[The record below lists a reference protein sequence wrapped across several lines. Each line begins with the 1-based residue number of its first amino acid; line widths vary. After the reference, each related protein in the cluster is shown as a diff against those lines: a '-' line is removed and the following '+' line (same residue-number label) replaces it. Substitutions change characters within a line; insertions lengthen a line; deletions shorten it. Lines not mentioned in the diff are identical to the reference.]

1 LENNSHIL
9 ILAAGDI
16 RNKFAFVKNNCT
28 SPALIPVNTR
38 PLASY
43 VLNRLHKLSSAT
55 KHLVIDESARN
66 EVESELRSIL
76 NETSTRIH
84 CVQPTQ
90 SSIETLSL
98 AIKGIPEDS
107 KITVLLVTTIPN
119 ELPNENEVLI
129 DYLES
134 HNEEWA
140 VISENENQIYF
151 HRKNNKNLFTG
162 NAFTGCF
169 TVSKTIL
176 EKAIQSLEFETDLIE
191 VVSKIYQFSPLEFK
205 KSPWIDCGHEI
216 NYYKAKKELINS
228 RSFNQIQVTE
238 SDIVI
243 KKSQH
248 IQKLMDEVNYIK
260 CLPASIS
267 VFFPRIISEYEV
279 DNSTYA
285 YEISY
290 YSMPNVAELMLYWDL
305 KPNHWRLIFEKFSIV
320 LDSFRNV
327 KFSFS
332 FEQHTDFY
340 FGKFDNRVHEFLI
353 SVGDTTKKQLTEST
367 LVINSSEILTLNALL
382 SFIEE
387 KVKEIYGSTDHCIMH
402 GDFCF
407 NNILFEVSTNTIKLI
422 DSRGSYSHDYKGIY
436 GDQLYDCA
444 KLLHSSVYGY
454 DYLVNDLFEL
464 TEDQDVITLQFNWR
478 ENRELLSDLSK
489 NLIFR
494 MGFEYQDVKFVVGL
508 LFLSMTPLHND
519 SPVRQKAMFIHGLC
533 ILNEVYNEQ

>member
-1 LENNSHIL
+1 MENNSHIL

-176 EKAIQSLEFETDLIE
+176 EKAGIILKNDPKKEHTEDTSEEVILFENLDFETEETDTN
-191 VVSKIYQFSPLEFK
+191 
-205 KSPWIDCGHEI
+205 KSSYHNKSID
-216 NYYKAKKELINS
+216 
-228 RSFNQIQVTE
+228 
-238 SDIVI
+238 
-243 KKSQH
+243 
-248 IQKLMDEVNYIK
+248 
-260 CLPASIS
+260 
-267 VFFPRIISEYEV
+267 
-279 DNSTYA
+279 
-285 YEISY
+285 
-290 YSMPNVAELMLYWDL
+290 
-305 KPNHWRLIFEKFSIV
+305 
-320 LDSFRNV
+320 
-327 KFSFS
+327 
-332 FEQHTDFY
+332 
-340 FGKFDNRVHEFLI
+340 
-353 SVGDTTKKQLTEST
+353 QLH
-367 LVINSSEILTLNALL
+367 EILTKAVAD
-382 SFIEE
+382 EDYE
-387 KVKEIYGSTDHCIMH
+387 TAAKVRDEI
-402 GDFCF
+402 
-407 NNILFEVSTNTIKLI
+407 
-422 DSRGSYSHDYKGIY
+422 
-436 GDQLYDCA
+436 
-444 KLLHSSVYGY
+444 
-454 DYLVNDLFEL
+454 
-464 TEDQDVITLQFNWR
+464 
-478 ENRELLSDLSK
+478 SK
-489 NLIFR
+489 R
-494 MGFEYQDVKFVVGL
+494 
-508 LFLSMTPLHND
+508 
-519 SPVRQKAMFIHGLC
+519 
-533 ILNEVYNEQ
+533 